1 MGFSTIAAFT
11 LLFIA
16 SLIVFSSIIIVTTS
30 ELKELNKII
39 KIKKKDYIDLRN
51 SNFNIVKVLAKNTS
65 ETTYRLEIIIYNTGS
80 TTFTCSKFTILVDG
94 IITNFTCNIS
104 KLYPLQYA
112 RFYID
117 NLNGTVGSVH
127 RLKIVSENGIQRVT
141 KFTVQ
146 EAS

>member
-16 SLIVFSSIIIVTTS
+16 SLIVFGSIIIVTTS

-39 KIKKKDYIDLRN
+39 KIKNKDYIELRN
-51 SNFNIVKVLAKNTS
+51 SDFNIVKVLAINTS
-65 ETTYRLEIIIYNTGS
+65 ETTYRLEIVINNTGS

-94 IITNFTCNIS
+94 IITNFTCNVS
-104 KLYPLQYA
+104 KLYPLQNA
-112 RFYID
+112 TFYID

-127 RLKIVSENGIQRVT
+127 RLKIVSENGIQRFT
-141 KFTVQ
+141 TFTVQ